1 MGRRCE
7 VGQKPSVSEQSLA
20 TIRRVRRRTCRV
32 ERARREGK
40 ARACLWISKELR
52 LWSWTRNAAQLYFRT
67 PEGQLSC
74 CARVDDL
81 SIISCP
87 DRLFSIL
94 QFSLFSLDFLD
105 SFILLFYFLPHSF
118 PSLPINSPS
127 QCLKPSKSSPT
138 SPRTSSVREP
148 SSSADAPS
156 VRHTTV
162 ALIFSGSKL
171 TQWYTADKREFI
183 KISQAVGM
191 GFLIMVRNSR
201 PPIYP

>member
-1 MGRRCE
+1 MGGCGMFE
-7 VGQKPSVSEQSLA
+7 VVEKSLVGEQSLGS
-20 TIRRVRRRTCRV
+20 IRRVRRRTCRV

-94 QFSLFSLDFLD
+94 QFSLFSLDFRD
-105 SFILLFYFLPHSF
+105 SLILLFLFSFSLLSFSSYQFSVTMSETLQELADIPKDFLREGTLFVRRCTKRTPH
-118 PSLPINSPS
+118 
-127 QCLKPSKSSPT
+127 
-138 SPRTSSVREP
+138 
-148 SSSADAPS
+148 
-156 VRHTTV
+156 H
-162 ALIFSGSKL
+162 
-171 TQWYTADKREFI
+171 
-183 KISQAVGM
+183 
-191 GFLIMVRNSR
+191 SR
-201 PPIYP
+201 FDIL